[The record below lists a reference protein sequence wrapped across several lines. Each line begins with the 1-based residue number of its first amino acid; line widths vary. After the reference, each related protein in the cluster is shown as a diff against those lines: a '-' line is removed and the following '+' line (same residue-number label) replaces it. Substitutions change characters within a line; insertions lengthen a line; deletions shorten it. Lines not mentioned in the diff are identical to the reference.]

1 VTAAIAIDDISVALA
16 GRPILS
22 RVTLAVGHGELLGVL
37 GPSGSGKTTLLR
49 VVLGLLAPDAGEVAL
64 DGTLASA
71 RGRAIV
77 PPERRGLG
85 VVFQELALWP
95 HLTVAGNLGFGLAA
109 RGVARSERRRRIAA
123 MLERVGL
130 PDFGARRPSELSGGE
145 RQRVAIARA
154 LVGEPRAVLFDEP
167 LANLDPVRKA
177 ELLAVFRALLRE
189 RRTAAV
195 YVTHDPRELD
205 GLVDRIA
212 ILEAGQV
219 VQQGTPADFGKSPAT
234 PFIEAIFKEES

>member
-1 VTAAIAIDDISVALA
+1 MTASVAIDDVSVART
-16 GRPILS
+16 GKPILE

-49 VVLGLLAPDAGEVAL
+49 VVLGLLAPDTGEVTL

-71 RGRAIV
+71 SGRVFV

-95 HLTVAGNLGFGLAA
+95 HLTVAGNLAFGLAA
-109 RGVARSERRRRIAA
+109 RGVPRYERRQRVSA
-123 MLERVGL
+123 MLARVGL
-130 PDFGARRPSELSGGE
+130 PDFGPRHPNELSGGE

-154 LVGEPRAVLFDEP
+154 LVVEPRAVLFDEP
-167 LANLDPVRKA
+167 LANLDPLRKA
-177 ELLAVFRALLRE
+177 ELLAVFRTLLRE
-189 RRTAAV
+189 RGTSAV

-205 GLVDRIA
+205 GLVDRIV
-212 ILEAGQV
+212 ILEGGQV
-219 VQQGTPADFGKSPAT
+219 VQQGAPSDLAKAPAT
-234 PFIEAIFKEES
+234 PFVRAIFKEES

>member
-1 VTAAIAIDDISVALA
+1 MRSAIEIDRVTVALA
-16 GRPILS
+16 GKPILANI
-22 RVTLAVGHGELLGVL
+22 TLTVGQGEILGIL

-49 VVLGLLAPDAGEVAL
+49 VMLGLLAPDAGAVAL

-71 RGRAIV
+71 SGRVIV

-95 HLTVAGNLGFGLAA
+95 HLTVAGNLAFGLVA
-109 RGVARSERRRRIAA
+109 RGVPRNERRERIGA

-130 PDFGARRPSELSGGE
+130 PDFGRRRPSELSGGE
-145 RQRVAIARA
+145 RQRIAIARA
-154 LVGEPRAVLFDEP
+154 LVVEPRAVLFDEP

-177 ELLAVFRALLRE
+177 ELLAVFRTLLRE
-189 RRTAAV
+189 RGTSAV

-205 GLVDRIA
+205 GLVDRIV
-212 ILEAGQV
+212 ILERGQV
-219 VQQGTPADFGKSPAT
+219 VQQGAPSDLAKAPAT
-234 PFIEAIFKEES
+234 PFVRAIFKEES